1 MPQVSVIVPVYKVEP
16 YLRKC
21 VDSILAQTFRDFELI
36 LVDDGSPD
44 SCGEICDEYAFAD
57 SRVHVIHQ
65 MNQGLSAARNAA
77 LDWMFANSSS
87 SYVTFIDSD
96 DWISEKCLD
105 VMMQGVRCGYRIVCV
120 EMNII
125 SDGIEVDN
133 DEEQHLSFRKASP
146 EEYWVHLGKC
156 STTTWGKLFERDF
169 YKNIR
174 FPVGK
179 IHEDEFTTYLA
190 IFAVPAVAYVS
201 AQLYHYYFRRKGS
214 ITGSGWTVAEFNFIE
229 ALREQIAYFKCKG
242 AKEAE
247 FFSASRL
254 AGVYCTAIQK
264 GGRIELRKPL
274 RMLLSDYRMPV
285 LNNVNMYRIAHPFRM
300 KWQLP
305 LLRLEDV
312 VRRRGVWGTFERL
325 LLRICKL
332 TQKLTERAAL

>member
-21 VDSILAQTFRDFELI
+21 VDSILSQTFRDFELI

-65 MNQGLSAARNAA
+65 LNGGLSAARNAA

-87 SYVTFIDSD
+87 NYVTFVDSD
-96 DWISEKCLD
+96 DWISENYLD
-105 VMMQGVRCGYRIVCV
+105 VMMQGVRYGYRIVCV

-125 SDGIEVDN
+125 SDGIEFNN
-133 DEEQHLSFRKASP
+133 DEEQALTFRKASP

-156 STTTWGKLFERDF
+156 STTAWGKLFDRNL
-169 YKNIR
+169 YKDIR

-179 IHEDEFTTYLA
+179 IHEDEFTTHLA
-190 IFAVPAVAYVS
+190 IFAVLEVAYVS
-201 AQLYHYYFRRKGS
+201 APLYHYYFRRKGS

-229 ALREQIAYFKCKG
+229 ALHEQIAYFKCKG

-247 FFSASRL
+247 FFSAWRL
-254 AGVYCTAIQK
+254 ADVYYTAIQQ
-264 GGRIELRKPL
+264 GGRIEMRKPL
-274 RMLLSDYRMPV
+274 CGLLSKYKMPV
-285 LNNVNMYRIAHPFRM
+285 LKNVHLYRIAHPFRM
-300 KWQLP
+300 KWHLP

-312 VRRRGVWGTFERL
+312 IRRRGVRGTLERL
-325 LLRICKL
+325 LFGACKL
-332 TQKLTERAAL
+332 TST